1 MSPSIDLGEI
11 LCELGPRFAEAAEEN
26 DAMDRFVFENYQAL
40 RRNRVFSAL
49 VPVELGGGGAGHAD
63 MCEFLRR
70 LAGYCPATALA
81 LSMHQ
86 HLVAAAVA
94 NHRAGRPG
102 RALLEKVAGGELVL
116 VSTGANDWLDSNGT
130 AERADG
136 GYRVTATKPFA
147 SGAPAG
153 DIIVTSAVHDGPDG
167 AEVLHFPLPL
177 KAEGVS
183 LADDWRT
190 LGMRATGSQTVRL
203 DNVFVADTA
212 IGLRRP
218 RGPFHPAFAVIVT
231 VAMPLIM
238 SVYLGA
244 AESAFAIACRRARAR
259 KADAATSILTGELA
273 NHLALAR
280 LAVADLVRLVNG
292 YDFHPDAQLASDVL
306 VRKTL
311 AANAVL
317 ATAETALQ
325 VAGGAGFY
333 RKAGLERLLRDL
345 HGARFH
351 PLPEKRQ
358 QLFTG
363 RLVLGL
369 EPVES

>member
-1 MSPSIDLGEI
+1 MSSPIDLDKI
-11 LCELGPRFAEAAEEN
+11 LSEFGPRFAETADEN
-26 DAMDRFVFENYQAL
+26 DAKDRFVFENYKAL
-40 RRNRVFSAL
+40 RQAHVFSAL
-49 VPVELGGGGAGHAD
+49 VPGEFGGGGAGHAD
-63 MCEFLRR
+63 MCTFLRG

-102 RALLEKVAGGELVL
+102 QALLEKVGGGELVL
-116 VSTGANDWLDSNGT
+116 VSTGANDWLDSNGR
-130 AERADG
+130 AERTDG

-153 DIIVTSAVHDGPDG
+153 DIIVTSVAHEGANG

-183 LADDWRT
+183 LADNWRT
-190 LGMRATGSQTVRL
+190 LGMRATGSQTVQL
-203 DNVFVADTA
+203 DNVFVPDAA

-218 RGPFHPAFAVIVT
+218 RGPFHPAFAVILT

-238 SVYLGA
+238 SVYLGV
-244 AESAFAIACRRARAR
+244 AESAFAIACRQARAR
-259 KADAATSILTGELA
+259 RPDAATAILTGELT
-273 NHLALAR
+273 NRLALAR

-292 YDFHPDAQLASDVL
+292 YDFRPDAQLASDVL

-311 AANAVL
+311 AANAVI

-325 VAGGAGFY
+325 VTGGAGFY
-333 RKAGLERLLRDL
+333 RKLGLERLLRDV
-345 HGARFH
+345 HGAQFH

-363 RLVLGL
+363 RLALGL
-369 EPVES
+369 EPVAD